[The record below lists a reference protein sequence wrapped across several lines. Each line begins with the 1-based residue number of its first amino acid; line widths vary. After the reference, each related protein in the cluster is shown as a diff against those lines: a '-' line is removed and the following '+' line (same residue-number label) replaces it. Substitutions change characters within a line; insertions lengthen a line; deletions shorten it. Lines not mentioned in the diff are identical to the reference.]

1 MRFDDITLVP
11 MRSLGFDDITLV
23 PTVVSTIDSRS
34 DITTKVQCK
43 GIDLNVPIVA
53 APMKDVCDGEVA
65 HKLNLLGGLGIIHRF
80 MSIDEQ
86 IKEWER
92 SSCPIKSNS
101 DKLAYGSACAIGVNG
116 DSLERFE
123 RLYKSGCR
131 VFCFD
136 TANGANTKVEKAIRN
151 IESYDI
157 DLIVGNV
164 ASKECYAWLDSMPNV
179 RAIRVGI
186 AGGAACTTKNA
197 TGINYGMVS
206 SIMECASVKKNTLL
220 IADGGIRE
228 PSDMC
233 KALAVGADLVML
245 GSCIATTTDS
255 PAEIVKQDGKLVK
268 VYHGS
273 ASFEI
278 QKEYRNNPKYIE
290 GRVRFLE
297 YEGESLED
305 LVTRFSDGLRS
316 CMSYFNAR
324 NLAEFRRNVRWGQ

>member
-1 MRFDDITLVP
+1 MRSFDNITLVP
-11 MRSLGFDDITLV
+11 MRSSGFDDITLV

-34 DITTKVQCK
+34 DITTKVQHK
-43 GIDLNVPIVA
+43 GIDLKVPIVA
-53 APMKDVCDGEVA
+53 APMKDVCDGQMA
-65 HKLNLLGGLGIIHRF
+65 HKLGLLGGLGIIHRF

-86 IKEWER
+86 VKEWEQA
-92 SSCPIKSNS
+92 IE
-101 DKLAYGSACAIGVNG
+101 GSACAIGING
-116 DSLERFE
+116 DHLERFE
-123 RLYKSGCR
+123 RLYEAGCR
-131 VFCFD
+131 IFCID
-136 TANGANTKVEKAIRN
+136 TANGANTKVEKVIRS
-151 IESYDI
+151 IEKYDI

-164 ASKECYAWLDSMPNV
+164 ASHECYAWLDSMPNV

-206 SIMECASVKKNTLL
+206 SIMECASFKKNTLL

-324 NLAEFRRNVRWGQ
+324 NLAEFRRNARWGMK